1 MGPNNQTVS
10 QPVFTYQALVL
21 NYTASTVITLSMNGL
36 VVTGYSNNLGNLVAE
51 LGLNV
56 GQNNIQIT
64 ATNDCGTLTDSYPV
78 IYDGAGGAGINARP
92 SGNQQQ
98 NSKPSFNNTP
108 NKVNVP
114 APVTPKPVAPKP
126 TPAPTTPKPVAP
138 KPVAPKP
145 VAPKPVAPKPVAPKP
160 TPAPVTPK
168 PAAAKPSTPKQG
180 GNAADPKTNKT
191 NENTNVKG
199 GGR

>member
-1 MGPNNQTVS
+1 M
-10 QPVFTYQALVL
+10 
-21 NYTASTVITLSMNGL
+21 
-36 VVTGYSNNLGNLVAE
+36 
-51 LGLNV
+51 
-56 GQNNIQIT
+56 
-64 ATNDCGTLTDSYPV
+64 TDSYQV

-98 NSKPSFNNTP
+98 NSKPSVNNTP

-114 APVTPKPVAPKP
+114 APVTPKPVVPKP

-138 KPVAPKP
+138 KPA
-145 VAPKPVAPKPVAPKP
+145 APKPVAPKP
-160 TPAPVTPK
+160 TTAPK
-168 PAAAKPSTPKQG
+168 PVVTKPVAPKPSTPQQG
-180 GNAADPKTNKT
+180 GNSADPKTNKT